1 MRDTWSKAGLRGRVV
16 LGLVAAVV
24 LAPAAWAYVNGGD
37 YYNTYRDH
45 VKSLKGARWA
55 VSGGTF
61 VSTANKRAA
70 FLPPGYVGVARPKE
84 ADFERD
90 VNQLVGRALKA
101 LPEKE
106 AAKLSAE
113 AKRAVAR
120 LTREAIRDAVSGS
133 RQVIKKGRIGSLRYQ
148 VGAYAYESW
157 WETNYGGKH
166 KVHARTS
173 GLAPLVALKIDAP
186 KG

>member
-1 MRDTWSKAGLRGRVV
+1 MQQRKAGAGWQARML
-16 LGLVAAVV
+16 LGLVAVAVS
-24 LAPAAWAYVNGGD
+24 APPAWAYVNGGD
-37 YYNTYRDH
+37 YHNTYRDH

-55 VSGGTF
+55 VSAGTF
-61 VSTANKRAA
+61 VSTSYKRAR
-70 FLPPGYVGVARPKE
+70 LPSGYVGVAQPKE
-84 ADFERD
+84 DDFERD

-133 RQVIKKGRIGSLRYQ
+133 RQVIKKGRVGSLRYQ
-148 VGAYAYESW
+148 VGAYAYESY
-157 WETNYGGKH
+157 WETNYNGKR
-166 KVHARTS
+166 KVHERRS
-173 GLAPLVALKIDAP
+173 GLAPFVALKFDAP
-186 KG
+186 KE